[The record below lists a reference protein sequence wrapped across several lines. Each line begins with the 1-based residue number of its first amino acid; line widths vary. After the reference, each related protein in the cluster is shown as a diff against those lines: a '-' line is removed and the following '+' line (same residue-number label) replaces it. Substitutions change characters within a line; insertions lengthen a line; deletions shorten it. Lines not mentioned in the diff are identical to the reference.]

1 MRSKSKVDIHD
12 VRDCLRNYGNALLDD
27 PSNGIIA
34 VGVGK
39 KSAGPLDDDSDF
51 CLTGFVERKLTK
63 KQLKARAAPEF
74 SESFAAIAGATPQ
87 QRSIEI
93 DVVDAGSRFVA
104 TPTLRIDRNQRGSF
118 GGPPPSVDLQKR
130 FAAIRGGIGITN
142 PVHSYP
148 DFVEVGTLGFI
159 VRDDQGRLY
168 LVSNNHVIA
177 NENDANKGNVIVQPG
192 TLDLTDTEF
201 DLMDTLDRLR
211 DRLRIGKLSAW
222 VDIEFP
228 DANSIPFN
236 EVDCAIAE
244 ISQNRRAMSEVDRIG
259 LGGVSKGLGPNYR
272 IDANTGRLVGSTRV
286 YKAGRTTGWTEGEVV
301 AINVLTD
308 VEYGAGIARFRN
320 QIAIR
325 PTADNGGPFS
335 DSGDSGIYTE
345 QHKLVALL
353 FAGSK
358 ARTLANP
365 VRKVIS
371 ELESELGRGNLTVV
385 HG

>member
-1 MRSKSKVDIHD
+1 MS
-12 VRDCLRNYGNALLDD
+12 
-27 PSNGIIA
+27 
-34 VGVGK
+34 
-39 KSAGPLDDDSDF
+39 
-51 CLTGFVERKLTK
+51 
-63 KQLKARAAPEF
+63 Q
-74 SESFAAIAGATPQ
+74 
-87 QRSIEI
+87 
-93 DVVDAGSRFVA
+93 
-104 TPTLRIDRNQRGSF
+104 
-118 GGPPPSVDLQKR
+118 
-130 FAAIRGGIGITN
+130 
-142 PVHSYP
+142 
-148 DFVEVGTLGFI
+148 
-159 VRDDQGRLY
+159 
-168 LVSNNHVIA
+168 
-177 NENDANKGNVIVQPG
+177 
-192 TLDLTDTEF
+192 F
-201 DLMDTLDRLR
+201 D
-211 DRLRIGKLSAW
+211 
-222 VDIEFP
+222 
-228 DANSIPFN
+228 
-236 EVDCAIAE
+236 
-244 ISQNRRAMSEVDRIG
+244 G

-335 DSGDSGIYTE
+335 DSGDSGSGIYTE